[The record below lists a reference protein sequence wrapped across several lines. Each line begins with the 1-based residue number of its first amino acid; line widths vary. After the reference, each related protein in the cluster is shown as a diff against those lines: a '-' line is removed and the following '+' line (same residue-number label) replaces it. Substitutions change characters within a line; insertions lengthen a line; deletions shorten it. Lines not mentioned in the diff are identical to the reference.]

1 MRHSR
6 GLFLSF
12 EGTEGAGK
20 SSNLQY
26 VKEILESTGKTV
38 LVTREPGGTDVGERI
53 REILLDPDLPAMHSD
68 TELLLM
74 FASRAEHYQHKI
86 LPALNDGQWVLCDRF
101 TDASFA
107 YQGGG
112 RGINM
117 QRISE
122 LETWVLEGCKP
133 DKTFLFDLPVEI
145 GLSRAKSRGAADRFE
160 QEAVLF
166 FQGIRDCY
174 LTRAAAEP
182 MRFSVLDASQS
193 LEQVR
198 EQLRVS
204 TSQLLQTTNTEK

>member
-1 MRHSR
+1 MSHTR

-26 VKEILESTGKTV
+26 VKEMLEGSGKTV
-38 LVTREPGGTDVGERI
+38 VVSREPGGTEIGERI
-53 REILLDPDLPAMHSD
+53 REILLNPDLPAMHSD

-86 LPALNDGQWVLCDRF
+86 LPAINDGQWVLCDRF

-112 RGINM
+112 RGIDVH
-117 QRISE
+117 RISG
-122 LETWVLEGCKP
+122 LESWVLGGRKP
-133 DKTFLFDLPVEI
+133 DHTFLFDLPVEV

-160 QEAVLF
+160 QETVMF
-166 FQGIRDCY
+166 FQRIRDCY
-174 LTRAAAEP
+174 LARAAAEP
-182 MRFSVLDASQS
+182 SRFKVLDASQS
-193 LEQVR
+193 LSHVR
-198 EQLRVS
+198 DQLKQM
-204 TSQLLQTTNTEK
+204 TSQLLQDTTSE